1 MHQIRFVDFY
11 LDLFQKPK
19 GFISEIAD
27 NDKILDRY
35 NNGIDIEATGKTP
48 FDIKW
53 GNTFRKQQ
61 FIWTVISEN
70 KKTFYEEIKQYL
82 KKYNDIALQ
91 DLILYQ
97 NDLMISAD
105 FDPDTGKIKN
115 YKYNW
120 YDYFNNNKILKQEQN
135 KLFFY
140 DTHIGTLSEQI
151 PLKDPSIFMKYAA
164 GGRSYFTQRQGS
176 YIHQSI
182 KQL

>member
-11 LDLFQKPK
+11 LDLFQKTN

-70 KKTFYEEIKQYL
+70 KKIFYEEIKQYL

-120 YDYFNNNKILKQEQN
+120 YNYF
-135 KLFFY
+135 
-140 DTHIGTLSEQI
+140 
-151 PLKDPSIFMKYAA
+151 
-164 GGRSYFTQRQGS
+164 
-176 YIHQSI
+176 
-182 KQL
+182 